1 MKITTRILLVISVI
15 TLLLVFPANL
25 FQPVSFSSEAGNDSW
40 QLSFTPYSDYLLR
53 FSIIFF
59 GLLLT
64 LICLIITMVSLFF
77 YKHAAADKLANL
89 SMLVFVFVVG
99 WMAIP
104 YWTNGLYHVFY
115 NGTSSAFDPKA
126 LLPMILIGEFWRI
139 PVLVLYP
146 LLLIYLLFSLIR
158 FIVVVIKNK
167 NPGVSNLLILIFNL
181 LIIVAYFFT
190 PHYFYWLLD

>member
-1 MKITTRILLVISVI
+1 MKISTRILLVISAI
-15 TLLLVFPANL
+15 TLLLVIPANIFQPISFATSTADPWQVFPAEY
-25 FQPVSFSSEAGNDSW
+25 PG
-40 QLSFTPYSDYLLR
+40 YLLR
-53 FSIIFF
+53 FSIIFS

-64 LICLIITMVSLFF
+64 LISLIIFITSLFF
-77 YKHAAADKLANL
+77 PKHTVSDKLANL
-89 SMLVFVFVVG
+89 SMFVFVFVIG

-104 YWTNGLYHVFY
+104 FWANGLYHVFCC
-115 NGTSSAFDPKA
+115 GTSSLFDPKS
-126 LLPMILIGEFWRI
+126 LLPMTIIGEVWRI

-158 FIVVVIKNK
+158 FIVVVVKNK
-167 NPGVSNLLILIFNL
+167 NPGVNNLLILIFNL